1 MMAAPAQSDGHRLS
15 TLLADLSLVD
25 SAHDIVVSGL
35 TLDSRST
42 APGDLFLAC
51 RGSRQNGWQFIDEAI
66 RSGAVAVVVEAEGI
80 PLLSKK
86 SQPVLPVAG
95 LREKAGII
103 ADRFFGHPSG
113 DLTVIGVT
121 GTNGKTSVSHFLG
134 EVLGG
139 KYAADRRCGVIGTL
153 GYGLYGDLHP
163 GINTTPD
170 PVTLHQLLAGMVDRD
185 VRYAVL
191 EVSSHGLDQGRVNGI
206 AFDVAVLTNLSRD
219 HLDYHGDM
227 TRYAKAKSQL
237 FETISLKHAV
247 CNSDDEFGRAIVDSL
262 PAQVNPVTY
271 GLDGFVSH
279 AKRTRRPRVL
289 GRLRSGNR
297 LGVAI
302 DVFTP
307 WGDGLLETDLI
318 GQFNAYNLLAALAAV
333 CTIGVPFDV
342 ALTRLSAAPSLPG
355 RMERFG
361 KADGQPLVVVDYAHT
376 PEALQQVLKSVR
388 ALCVGRLWC
397 VFGCGGDRDPG
408 KRPMMGA
415 AAEAYADDIVLTSD
429 NPRNE
434 DPDVI
439 IDDILTGV
447 RDKAR
452 VRIQPDR
459 ARAIGEVL
467 NALKA
472 GDIVVVAGKGH
483 EAYQEIGSERRPFS
497 DRDLIQSLLR
507 GME

>member
-1 MMAAPAQSDGHRLS
+1 
-15 TLLADLSLVD
+15 
-25 SAHDIVVSGL
+25 
-35 TLDSRST
+35 
-42 APGDLFLAC
+42 
-51 RGSRQNGWQFIDEAI
+51 
-66 RSGAVAVVVEAEGI
+66 
-80 PLLSKK
+80 
-86 SQPVLPVAG
+86 
-95 LREKAGII
+95 
-103 ADRFFGHPSG
+103 
-113 DLTVIGVT
+113 
-121 GTNGKTSVSHFLG
+121 
-134 EVLGG
+134 
-139 KYAADRRCGVIGTL
+139 
-153 GYGLYGDLHP
+153 
-163 GINTTPD
+163 
-170 PVTLHQLLAGMVDRD
+170 
-185 VRYAVL
+185 
-191 EVSSHGLDQGRVNGI
+191 
-206 AFDVAVLTNLSRD
+206 
-219 HLDYHGDM
+219 LDYHGDM

-262 PAQVNPVTY
+262 PAQMNPVTY

-388 ALCVGRLWC
+388 THCVGRLWC

-429 NPRNE
+429 NPRHE

-467 NALKA
+467 NASKA

-483 EAYQEIGSERRPFS
+483 EVYQEIGSERRPFS

-507 GME
+507 GTE